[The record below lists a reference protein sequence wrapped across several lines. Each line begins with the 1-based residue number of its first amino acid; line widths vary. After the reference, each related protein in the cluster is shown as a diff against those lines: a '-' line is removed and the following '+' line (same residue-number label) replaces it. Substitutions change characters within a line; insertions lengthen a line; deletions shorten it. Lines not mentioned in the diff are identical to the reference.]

1 MRRPFSSPRRSLH
14 HEEQKVFYS
23 VLASIVSVCVLEMM
37 KLFIAERKKEIRFE
51 SLRSVC
57 VCVAYT
63 LCMANES
70 EIISEIRV
78 SFHEN
83 RVQKQ
88 MMCIQNVQR
97 FSGRAKWLRTMR

>member
-57 VCVAYT
+57 VWRIPFAWQTNRKLFRKFV
-63 LCMANES
+63 
-70 EIISEIRV
+70 
-78 SFHEN
+78 FHFMKTVC
-83 RVQKQ
+83 RS
-88 MMCIQNVQR
+88 R
-97 FSGRAKWLRTMR
+97 